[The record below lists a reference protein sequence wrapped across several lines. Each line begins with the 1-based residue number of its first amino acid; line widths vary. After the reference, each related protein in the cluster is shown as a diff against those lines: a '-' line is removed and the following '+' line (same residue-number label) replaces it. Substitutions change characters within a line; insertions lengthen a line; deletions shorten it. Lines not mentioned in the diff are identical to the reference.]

1 MLRAVVSTLLML
13 QQLALAAAVP
23 ALVPM
28 GVPAVVPA
36 VVPAGV
42 PAVVPEVVP
51 EVFPASGHVRAV
63 SLLVVPTMAP
73 MDVALEVSPLV
84 VLALLPAAPSLT
96 FEKTSSLA

>member
-28 GVPAVVPA
+28 GIPAVVPA

-42 PAVVPEVVP
+42 PEVVP
-51 EVFPASGHVRAV
+51 EMFPASGRVLAD
-63 SLLVVPTMAP
+63 LPLVVPTMAP